1 MINVN
6 LKNAVSFLCPQAY
19 SECISEGLKWLD
31 ILKKGTGAG
40 SDFIGWVNLPDEITS
55 NVIDSYKAVAD
66 DFKAL
71 DYVVVIGIGGSYL
84 GAKAAYDILSDNF
97 SSYRKGCRP
106 QLLFAGNNLSEE
118 YMCDML
124 CLLENRTFGIVV
136 ISKSGTTTEPAVAF
150 RILKKTLEDS
160 VGAGNAKELIVAVTD
175 KAKGALRS
183 IADRNGYRTFVI
195 PDNVG
200 GRYSVLTPVGLLPL
214 AIAGFDIEAM
224 VAGARKA
231 AQYCLKEDESNPA
244 VQYAAARNTLYRDG
258 RQLELLTSYRPKL
271 RNLTE
276 WWKQL
281 YGESEGK
288 EGKGIFPA
296 SVVFTM
302 DLHSLG
308 QYIQEGLRILF
319 ETNLVIKDTRNRI
332 MLEAWEDNS
341 DGLNYLAGKSLEQVN
356 ETAQRG
362 VKIAHVS
369 GGVPNI
375 DIEMGVMNEES
386 LGELFYFF
394 EAACGI
400 SAYMLGVNP
409 FNQPGVEAYKTN
421 MFKLLGKP
429 GYTN

>member
-6 LKNAVSFLCPQAY
+6 LKNAQQFICPQAY
-19 SECISEGLKWLD
+19 SACVNEALACLETLKS
-31 ILKKGTGAG
+31 GTGAG
-40 SDFIGWVNLPDEITS
+40 SDFIGWVNLPNETS
-55 NVIDSYKAVAD
+55 AQELASYHEVAD
-66 DFKAL
+66 DFKSL

-84 GAKAAYDILSDNF
+84 GAKAAYDMLSDNF
-97 SSYRKGCRP
+97 ASYRKCGRP

-124 CLLENRTFGIVV
+124 SLLENKRFGIVV

-150 RILKKTLEDS
+150 RILKKALEDS
-160 VGAGNAKELIVAVTD
+160 VGTQQAKDLIVAVTD
-175 KAKGALRS
+175 KARGALKT

-258 RQLELLTSYRPKL
+258 RQVELLTSYRPNV

-302 DLHSLG
+302 DLHSMG

-319 ETNLVIKDTRNRI
+319 ETNLVITDSRNRI
-332 MLEAWEDNS
+332 IMEEWEDNS
-341 DGLNYLAGKSLEQVN
+341 DGLNYLAGKSMEQVN
-356 ETAQRG
+356 QTAQKG
-362 VKIAHVS
+362 VKEAHVS

-375 DIEMGVMNEES
+375 DIETGSLNEES

-429 GYTN
+429 GYNR